1 MQKTK
6 SDILADFQKKLDD
19 ILNSQESLVE
29 KMGHVQVD
37 LFNHPDKE
45 LEKAMNE
52 MATQAGNTYAFIK
65 ETVDAFEAKVNAE
78 SGNASAKA

>member
-6 SDILADFQKKLDD
+6 LDILTDFQKKLED

-45 LEKAMNE
+45 LEKAME
-52 MATQAGNTYAFIK
+52 DMATQASNTHAFIK
-65 ETVDAFEAKVNAE
+65 ETVDAYEAKVNAE
-78 SGNASAKA
+78 SGGA